1 MPVWLGQMSETGIQ
15 DTAKVWLFSVLSLI
29 ISNAQL
35 AIGLVLMLANLGYT
49 LWKWRR
55 DYLKEKRNATK

>member
-1 MPVWLGQMSETGIQ
+1 MPVWLGQMSESGIH

>member
-1 MPVWLGQMSETGIQ
+1 MSEHSLN
-15 DTAKVWLFSVLSLI
+15 DTVKVWLMSLLSLI

-35 AIGLVLMLANLGYT
+35 ALGLTLMLANLGYT

-55 DYLKEKRNATK
+55 DYLKEKRDAVK

>member
-1 MPVWLGQMSETGIQ
+1 MSEHSLN
-15 DTAKVWLFSVLSLI
+15 DTVKVWLMSLLSLI

-35 AIGLVLMLANLGYT
+35 ALGLTLMLANLGYT

-55 DYLKEKRNATK
+55 DYLKEKRGAIK

>member
-1 MPVWLGQMSETGIQ
+1 MTDHSVN
-15 DTAKVWLFSVLSLI
+15 DTVKLWLFSLLSLI

-35 AIGLVLMLANLGYT
+35 ALGLVLMLANLGYT

-55 DYLKEKRNATK
+55 DYVNEKRNAGK

>member
-1 MPVWLGQMSETGIQ
+1 MTDHSVH
-15 DTAKVWLFSVLSLI
+15 DTVKLWLFSLLSLI

-35 AIGLVLMLANLGYT
+35 ALGLVLMLANLGYT

-55 DYLKEKRNATK
+55 DYLKEKRGAAK

>member
-1 MPVWLGQMSETGIQ
+1 MSDHSLN
-15 DTAKVWLFSVLSLI
+15 DTVKVWLMSLLSLI

-35 AIGLVLMLANLGYT
+35 ALGLTLMLANLGYT

-55 DYLKEKRNATK
+55 DYLKEKRDAIK

>member
-1 MPVWLGQMSETGIQ
+1 MSEHSLN
-15 DTAKVWLFSVLSLI
+15 DTVKVWLMSLLSLI

-35 AIGLVLMLANLGYT
+35 ALGLTLMLANLGYT

-55 DYLKEKRNATK
+55 DYLKEKRNAVK

>member
-1 MPVWLGQMSETGIQ
+1 MSDNGIH

-35 AIGLVLMLANLGYT
+35 AIGLTLMLANLGYT

-55 DYLKEKRNATK
+55 DYLKEKRNAAK

>member
-1 MPVWLGQMSETGIQ
+1 MSEHSLN
-15 DTAKVWLFSVLSLI
+15 DTVKVWLMSLLSLI

-35 AIGLVLMLANLGYT
+35 ALGLTLMLANLGYT

-55 DYLKEKRNATK
+55 DYLKEKRDATK

>member
-1 MPVWLGQMSETGIQ
+1 MSETGIQ
-15 DTAKVWLFSVLSLI
+15 DTAKVWIFSLLSLI
-29 ISNAQL
+29 VSNAQL
-35 AIGLVLMLANLGYT
+35 AVGLVLMLANLGYT

>member
-1 MPVWLGQMSETGIQ
+1 MSETGIQ

>member
-1 MPVWLGQMSETGIQ
+1 MSDNSLN
-15 DTAKVWLFSVLSLI
+15 DTVKVWLMSLLSLI

-35 AIGLVLMLANLGYT
+35 AVGLTLMLANLGYT

-55 DYLKEKRNATK
+55 DYLKEKRDAVK

>member
-1 MPVWLGQMSETGIQ
+1 MSDHSIN
-15 DTAKVWLFSVLSLI
+15 DTVKVWLMSLLSLI

-35 AIGLVLMLANLGYT
+35 ALGLTLMLANLGYT

-55 DYLKEKRNATK
+55 DYLKEKRNAVK

>member
-1 MPVWLGQMSETGIQ
+1 MTEHSLN
-15 DTAKVWLFSVLSLI
+15 DTVKVWLMSLLSLI

-35 AIGLVLMLANLGYT
+35 ALGLTLMLANLGYT

-55 DYLKEKRNATK
+55 DYLKEKRGAIK

>member
-1 MPVWLGQMSETGIQ
+1 MPEWLGQMSESGIH
-15 DTAKVWLFSVLSLI
+15 DTAKIWLLSLFSFIL
-29 ISNAQL
+29 SNAQL
-35 AIGLVLMLANLGYT
+35 ALGLTLMLANLGYT

>member
-1 MPVWLGQMSETGIQ
+1 MSDHSLN
-15 DTAKVWLFSVLSLI
+15 DTVKVWLMSLLSLI

-35 AIGLVLMLANLGYT
+35 ALGLTLMLANLGYT

-55 DYLKEKRNATK
+55 DYLKEKRDAVK

>member
-1 MPVWLGQMSETGIQ
+1 MSEHSLN
-15 DTAKVWLFSVLSLI
+15 DTVKVWLMSLLSLI

-35 AIGLVLMLANLGYT
+35 AVGLTLMLANLGYT

-55 DYLKEKRNATK
+55 DYLKEKRNAVK

>member
-1 MPVWLGQMSETGIQ
+1 MSETGIQ
-15 DTAKVWLFSVLSLI
+15 DTAKVWIFSLLSLI
-29 ISNAQL
+29 VSNAQL
-35 AIGLVLMLANLGYT
+35 AVGLVLMLANLSYT

>member
-1 MPVWLGQMSETGIQ
+1 MTEHGIN
-15 DTAKVWLFSVLSLI
+15 DTAKVWLFSLFSFVL
-29 ISNAQL
+29 SNAQL
-35 AIGLVLMLANLGYT
+35 ALGLTLMLANLGYT

>member
-1 MPVWLGQMSETGIQ
+1 MSDHSIN
-15 DTAKVWLFSVLSLI
+15 DTVKVWLMSLLSLI

-35 AIGLVLMLANLGYT
+35 ALGLALMLANLGYT
-49 LWKWRR
+49 IWKWRR

>member
-1 MPVWLGQMSETGIQ
+1 MPEWLGQMSDSGIQ
-15 DTAKVWLFSVLSLI
+15 DTAKVWLFSLLSVI
-29 ISNAQL
+29 VSNAQL
-35 AIGLVLMLANLGYT
+35 ALGLTLMGANLGYT

>member
-1 MPVWLGQMSETGIQ
+1 MSEHSLN
-15 DTAKVWLFSVLSLI
+15 DTVKVWLMSLLSLI

-35 AIGLVLMLANLGYT
+35 AVGLTLMLANLGYT

>member
-1 MPVWLGQMSETGIQ
+1 
-15 DTAKVWLFSVLSLI
+15 LSLI

-35 AIGLVLMLANLGYT
+35 ALGLVLMLANLGYT

-55 DYLKEKRNATK
+55 DYLKEKRNAVK

>member
-1 MPVWLGQMSETGIQ
+1 MTDHSVH
-15 DTAKVWLFSVLSLI
+15 DTVKLWLFSLLSLI

-35 AIGLVLMLANLGYT
+35 ALGLVLMLANLGYT

-55 DYLKEKRNATK
+55 DYVNDKRNAGK

>member
-1 MPVWLGQMSETGIQ
+1 LS
-15 DTAKVWLFSVLSLI
+15 LFSFIL
-29 ISNAQL
+29 SNAQL
-35 AIGLVLMLANLGYT
+35 ALGLTLMLANLGYT

>member
-1 MPVWLGQMSETGIQ
+1 MSEHSLN
-15 DTAKVWLFSVLSLI
+15 DTVKVWLMSLLSLI

-35 AIGLVLMLANLGYT
+35 AVGLTLMLANLGYT

-55 DYLKEKRNATK
+55 DYLKEKRDAVK

>member
-1 MPVWLGQMSETGIQ
+1 MSETGIQ
-15 DTAKVWLFSVLSLI
+15 DTAKIWLFSVLSLI

-55 DYLKEKRNATK
+55 DYLKEKRNAAK

>member
-1 MPVWLGQMSETGIQ
+1 MSDHSLN
-15 DTAKVWLFSVLSLI
+15 DTVKVWLMSLLSLI

-35 AIGLVLMLANLGYT
+35 AVGLTLMLANLGYT

-55 DYLKEKRNATK
+55 DYLKEKRDAVK